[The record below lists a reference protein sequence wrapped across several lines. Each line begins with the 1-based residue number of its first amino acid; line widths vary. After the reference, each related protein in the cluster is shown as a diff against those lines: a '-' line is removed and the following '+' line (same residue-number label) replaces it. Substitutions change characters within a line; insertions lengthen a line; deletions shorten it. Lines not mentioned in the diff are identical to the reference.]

1 MKEQLQTS
9 YDSIAQAAAALK
21 IPVAVLR
28 SLKKEGAPGFR
39 GSRVYPAELV
49 PFLKAKE
56 SMPDGPLGGV
66 VKEKEKLELRK
77 LLRQCELLE
86 VEINFK
92 SQKAWD
98 ANEVRTAWIT
108 HLSQANQEWLKV
120 RRSLAPRLAGRS
132 AAECEKILGDGIAL
146 GIKKLRGNPYGDCGQ
161 GAKVMCPECKKD
173 ITPALMRGAISKK
186 AKE

>member
-1 MKEQLQTS
+1 MKPEQLQTS
-9 YDSIAQAAAALK
+9 YDSIAQAAAAMK
-21 IPVAVLR
+21 VPVAVLR

-39 GSRVYPAELV
+39 GSRVYPAELI

-56 SMPDGPLGGV
+56 SVPDGPMGRTT
-66 VKEKEKLELRK
+66 EKEKLELRK
-77 LLRQCELLE
+77 LLRQCEILE
-86 VEINFK
+86 VEINYK
-92 SQKAWD
+92 TGKAWD
-98 ANEVRTAWIT
+98 SNDVKTAWIT

-146 GIKKLRGNPYGDCGQ
+146 GLRKLRGNPYGDGP
-161 GAKVMCPECKKD
+161 VICPCCKKD
-173 ITPALMRGAISKK
+173 ITPKLLTKKAEALSKK